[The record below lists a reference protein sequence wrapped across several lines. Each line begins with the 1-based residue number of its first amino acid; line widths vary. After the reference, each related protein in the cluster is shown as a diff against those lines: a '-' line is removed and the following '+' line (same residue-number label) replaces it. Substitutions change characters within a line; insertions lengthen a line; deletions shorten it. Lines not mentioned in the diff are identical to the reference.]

1 MKFDSAAG
9 QNVIDQGR
17 IVGKSYPRVDG
28 PLKVSGLAPYAHEYH
43 SDAPNAAYGVIVGA
57 GISKGRITAIDTS
70 EAERAPGVV
79 LVMTHRNAPKQ
90 FGIGHAPPGG
100 TGPQQDEKD
109 GGGEKPGR
117 HNKPQLQGPEVRHF
131 DQSVAFVVA
140 ETFEQARDAA
150 RLVRITYAVEKGRFD
165 LAAEKDKGE
174 MPEDTPDSNV
184 GNFDS
189 AFAAAP
195 AKIDVTYTTPD
206 QAHSMMEPHASI
218 ARWDGDQL
226 TLWTS
231 HQIIHWGVD
240 GVAGTLGIHK
250 DKVRVI
256 SAYIG
261 GGFGSKLMIY
271 GDPILAALAARQ
283 LGRPVKVA
291 LTRPQIYNHTSHRP
305 ATIQRLRLGAGIDG
319 KLLAIGHDV
328 WCGNLPEGEAEN
340 AADQT
345 KLLYAGANR
354 LLRTRK
360 TELDLPLG
368 ASMRAPGEAVGLL
381 ALECAM
387 DELAEKL
394 GLDPIEFRILND
406 TQFDPEKGPERPFST
421 RHLVECLRTGAD
433 KFGWSKRNPKPGMVR
448 DGRWLIGIGVA
459 SAIRNNLV
467 MASGAR
473 VRLSGDGVLTI
484 QTQMTD
490 IGTGSYTILAQIG
503 AEMLGLPM
511 DKVRVELGDSSF
523 PQSAGSGGSWGA
535 NSASAGLYYACEN
548 LRNAIAQRAGF
559 NSTDSQFADGKVSA
573 GGRSRNLADVV
584 GKDGIS
590 AEGKVEFGDLTK
602 RFAQAAFGAHFAE
615 VAVDSVTAEVRVRR
629 MLSVCAAGRIINP
642 QTARSQ
648 CLGGMTMG
656 IGAALMEDQVVDK
669 RFGYFV
675 NHDLAEYHVPVHAD
689 IPDMEVIF
697 LDELDDKSSPIKA
710 KGVGEL
716 GICGVGAAVANAVH
730 NATGARIRD
739 YPLTLDK
746 IMAKMAV

>member
-1 MKFDSAAG
+1 MKFESPAG
-9 QNVIDQGR
+9 RNPIDQGR
-17 IVGKSYPRVDG
+17 VVGVAQPRIDG
-28 PLKVSGLAPYAHEYH
+28 PLKVSGLAPYSHEYH
-43 SDAPNAAYGVIVGA
+43 AEAPGVAYGVMLGA
-57 GISKGRITAIDTS
+57 GIGKGRITAIDTS
-70 EAERAPGVV
+70 AAEAAPGVLLV
-79 LVMTHRNAPKQ
+79 LTYKNAPRQ
-90 FGIGHAPPGG
+90 FDIGHAPPGS
-100 TGPQQDEKD
+100 PAPKK
-109 GGGEKPGR
+109 GEKPGR
-117 HNKPQLQGPEVRHF
+117 HNAPQLQGPAIKHF
-131 DQSVAFVVA
+131 DQSVALVVA
-140 ETFEQARDAA
+140 ESFEQARAA
-150 RLVRITYAVEKGRFD
+150 AQLVHVSYAAAPGKFD
-165 LAAEKDKGE
+165 LAAEKQHGTV
-174 MPEDTPDSNV
+174 PEDAPDSVV
-184 GNFDS
+184 GDFDA

-195 AKIDVTYTTPD
+195 TTVDVTYTTPD
-206 QAHSMMEPHASI
+206 QAHSMMEPQASM
-218 ARWDGDQL
+218 ARWDGDTL

-231 HQIIHWGVD
+231 HQIVHWAVD
-240 GVAGTLGIHK
+240 GVAGTLGIPT

-256 SAYIG
+256 SAYVG

-305 ATIQRLRLGAGIDG
+305 ATIQRLRLGADSNG

-328 WCGNLPEGEAEN
+328 WCGNQPGGEPEK

-354 LLRTRK
+354 LLRTRQ
-360 TELDLPLG
+360 TLLDLPLG

-394 GLDPIEFRILND
+394 GIDPIELRIRND
-406 TQFDPEKGPERPFST
+406 TRYDPEKGPERPFST
-421 RHLVECLRTGAD
+421 RQLVECLRTGAER
-433 KFGWSKRNPKPGMVR
+433 FGWSRRDPVPGKVR
-448 DGRWLIGIGVA
+448 DGRWLIGYGVA
-459 SAIRNNLV
+459 AAIRNNLTV
-467 MASGAR
+467 ASGAR
-473 VRLSGDGVLTI
+473 VRLGGDGVLTI

-503 AEMLGLPM
+503 AEMLGLPI

-523 PQSAGSGGSWGA
+523 PQAAGSGGSWGA
-535 NSASAGLYYACEN
+535 NSSGAGLFYACRN
-548 LRNAIAQRAGF
+548 LRDAIAAKAGY
-559 NSTDSQFADGKVSA
+559 NSTDVQFADGRISA
-573 GGRSRNLADVV
+573 NGHSRSLAEIA
-584 GKDGIS
+584 GHDGIA

-602 RFAQAAFGAHFAE
+602 QYAQAAFGAHFAE
-615 VAVDSVTAEVRVRR
+615 VAVDSITCEVRVRR

-648 CLGGMTMG
+648 CLGGMAMG
-656 IGAALMEDQVVDK
+656 IGAALMEDQIVDT

-739 YPLTLDK
+739 YPLTLDR
-746 IMAKMAV
+746 IMAKITVPAVA

>member
-1 MKFDSAAG
+1 MKFETPAG
-9 QNVIDQGR
+9 RNPIDNGR
-17 IVGKSYPRVDG
+17 IVGKAQPRVDG
-28 PLKVSGLAPYAHEYH
+28 ALKVSGLAPYSYEYH
-43 SDAPNAAYGVIVGA
+43 AEAPDAAYGVMIGA
-57 GISKGRITAIDTS
+57 GIGKGRITSIDTS
-70 EAERAPGVV
+70 AAEAAPGVRLV
-79 LVMTHRNAPKQ
+79 LTYKNAPKQ
-90 FGIGHAPPGG
+90 YDVGHAPPGS
-100 TGPQQDEKD
+100 PPPEK
-109 GGGEKPGR
+109 GEKPGK
-117 HNKPQLQGPEVRHF
+117 HNAPQLQGPAIKHF

-140 ETFEQARDAA
+140 DSFEQARAA
-150 RLVRITYAVEKGRFD
+150 ALLVRIGYAATAGKFD
-165 LAAEKDKGE
+165 LAAEKQHGK
-174 MPEDTPDSNV
+174 MPDEAPDSDI
-184 GNFDS
+184 GNFDA
-189 AFAAAP
+189 AFAKAP
-195 AKIDVTYTTPD
+195 AKVDVTYTTPD

-218 ARWDGDQL
+218 ASWDGDRL

-231 HQIIHWGVD
+231 HQIIHWAVD
-240 GVAGTLGIHK
+240 GVAGTLGIPT
-250 DKVRVI
+250 DNVRVI
-256 SAYIG
+256 SAYVG
-261 GGFGSKLMIY
+261 GGFGSKLMLY

-305 ATIQRLRLGAGIDG
+305 ATIQRLRLGADASG

-328 WCGNLPEGEAEN
+328 WCGNQPGGQSEN

-354 LLRTRK
+354 LLRTRQ
-360 TELDLPLG
+360 TVLDLPVG

-433 KFGWSKRNPKPGMVR
+433 RFGWSKRNPKPGMVR
-448 DGRWLIGIGVA
+448 DGRWLVGIGVA
-459 SAIRNNLV
+459 SAIRNNLAE
-467 MASGAR
+467 ASGAR
-473 VRLSGDGVLTI
+473 VRLGGDGVLTI

-503 AEMLGLPM
+503 AEMMGLPM
-511 DKVRVELGDSSF
+511 DKVRVELGDSKF
-523 PQSAGSGGSWGA
+523 PQSSGSGGSWGA
-535 NSASAGLYYACEN
+535 NSSSAGLFYACEN
-548 LRNAIAQRAGF
+548 LRDAIARKAGY
-559 NSTDSQFADGKVSA
+559 NSTEVTFEGGKISA
-573 GGRSRNLADVV
+573 NGHSRSLADVA
-584 GKDGIS
+584 GKDGIA

-602 RFAQAAFGAHFAE
+602 RYAQAAFGAHFAE

-656 IGAALMEDQVVDK
+656 IGAALMEDQLVDT

-746 IMAKMAV
+746 IMAKMTVA